1 MRTAALPL
9 LLALTAVASC
19 SSSSSSEPKQPAVS
33 AFTAGTCRVAAP
45 DVLQIGRA
53 AYRLPGKGEPSS
65 SLLGDLASAQD
76 RLRQLE
82 PGAEPAYRP
91 ALSKL
96 IVTVGLIRL
105 SSSVGSYRPAQAT
118 TLRADYAA
126 VVKICTQR
134 Q

>member
-9 LLALTAVASC
+9 LIAVTAVAGC
-19 SSSSSSEPKQPAVS
+19 SSSSASGLKQPAVS

-45 DVLQIGRA
+45 DILQTGRA
-53 AYRLPGKGEPSS
+53 AYRLPGKGQPSS
-65 SLLGDLASAQD
+65 SVLADLASAQG

-105 SSSVGSYRPAQAT
+105 SSGVGSYQPAQAT
-118 TLRADYAA
+118 TLRADYTAA
-126 VVKICTQR
+126 VKTCTQR

>member
-9 LLALTAVASC
+9 LFAVTAVAAC
-19 SSSSSSEPKQPAVS
+19 SSSSASGLKQPAVS

-53 AYRLPGKGEPSS
+53 ASRLPAKGAPSGS
-65 SLLGDLASAQD
+65 VMDSLATAQG

-82 PGAEPAYRP
+82 PGAEATYQP

-105 SSSVGSYRPAQAT
+105 SSGVGSYRPEQGA

-126 VVKICTQR
+126 VVKVCTQR